1 MPNRMD
7 AETRDNRDLLNCFN
21 TVNPWCRRRDGPNPV
36 LDDEADAD
44 GGDNRR
50 NCATAFEAGKDD
62 QLEED
67 PHKRQDRE
75 REDRSP
81 NEGKSVDVD
90 QKRNIRTQAH
100 DVPISEV
107 CEASHAVYESKAD

>member
-21 TVNPWCRRRDGPNPV
+21 AVNPWCRRRDGPNPV
-36 LDDEADAD
+36 LDDEPDAD

-50 NCATAFEAGKDD
+50 NCAAALEAGKERLL
-62 QLEED
+62 QED

-75 REDRSP
+75 RKDRSP

-90 QKRNIRTQAH
+90 EERNIT
-100 DVPISEV
+100 VPRHYV
-107 CEASHAVYESKAD
+107 